1 MTAAALDFRQL
12 PVEPDEGLPQHFS
25 VPLGDATYE
34 FRLYANL
41 TADRRE
47 PLEAIHDFAPAPSPA
62 APVSPDGFLVLRID
76 RRDALGL
83 ETILLRKV
91 VPDPELVHEAAE
103 LAVIVDRV
111 EIARGNLNGSGSF
124 GSAIDVWVARRWA

>member
-1 MTAAALDFRQL
+1 MTAALDFRRV
-12 PVEPDEGLPQHFS
+12 PVDPDEGLPQHFS

-34 FRLYANL
+34 FGLYATL
-41 TADRRE
+41 AADPRE
-47 PLEAIHDFAPAPSPA
+47 PLEALHDFAPAPNPT
-62 APVSPDGFLVLRID
+62 APSAPDGFLVLRID

-91 VPDPELVHEAAE
+91 VPDPALVHEAAE
-103 LAVIVDRV
+103 LAVLVDRV
-111 EIARGNLNGSGSF
+111 RIARGNLNGSGRL